1 MATHPRYANYSA
13 LRAIIT
19 KPKSNRAQAHKKL
32 KKLKAEKSANPQSSE
47 VTDIFNNSNLSET
60 VENPVNT
67 DVQPIAGQSE
77 NAQPKSPRP
86 TAKQRKSD
94 LEDYRKA
101 YFGLIKLGKDNKH
114 QVAISNDT
122 FDRVERIARFFG
134 GPGYSVSNFV
144 EHIINDHLD
153 SNSANYES
161 WFTVISKSF

>member
-1 MATHPRYANYSA
+1 MAADTRYADNSGT
-13 LRAIIT
+13 LHPQTIPNV
-19 KPKSNRAQAHKKL
+19 KPGASPYKIKNVKT
-32 KKLKAEKSANPQSSE
+32 EKSPTPQSSE

-60 VENPVNT
+60 VENPVNS
-67 DVQPIAGQSE
+67 DVQLIAGQSE
-77 NAQPKSPRP
+77 NAQPKPSRP

-101 YFGLIKLGKDNKH
+101 YFALIKLGKDNKH

-153 SNSANYES
+153 SISANYES